1 MAEGIAK
8 EEDFSNILT
17 EKEIVLEAN
26 DLEKIYD
33 GKVHAIRGVSFEL
46 FNGEVLGLLGPNGAG
61 KTTTVSILLGII
73 KKTKGAFSIFG
84 KQIDDFKTIK
94 DLIGY
99 APQEIVFYDYLTVQ
113 ENAELFADCYDLE
126 NKKDRIEDLFELFHL
141 TELKKRRAG
150 KLSGGQKRRLNLVL
164 GMLHSP
170 KILFLDE
177 PSAGMDPQ
185 SRNILWENVE
195 RLSKE
200 EGITI
205 ILTTH
210 LMEVADKLCDRILII
225 DYGKIIASGTPD
237 ELKSTFGAEEVIE
250 LQIAENLESKKSESF
265 IEKLRKD
272 FSKVTFLENTVK
284 IFTKKGTS
292 LITEVVE
299 IAVKLGITDSI
310 ENLQLRGST
319 LEDVFIGLT
328 GKTLRE
334 GGEGD

>member
-1 MAEGIAK
+1 MSEGIAK
-8 EEDFSNILT
+8 EENTSNIKT
-17 EKEIVLEAN
+17 KKEIVLEAK

-33 GKVHAIRGVSFEL
+33 GKVHAVRGVSFEL
-46 FNGEVLGLLGPNGAG
+46 FDGEVLGLLGPNGAG
-61 KTTTVSILLGII
+61 KTTIISILLGII
-73 KKTKGAFSIFG
+73 QKTKGDFSILS
-84 KQIDDFKTIK
+84 KQVDDFKVIR

-99 APQEIVFYDYLTVQ
+99 APQDLVFYDYLTVQ
-113 ENAELFADCYDLE
+113 ENAELFADCYDIE
-126 NKKDRIEDLFELFHL
+126 NKKDRIKELFELFHL

-150 KLSGGQKRRLNLVL
+150 KMSGGQKRRLNLVL

-210 LMEVADKLCDRILII
+210 LMEVADRLCDRILII

-250 LQIAENLESKKSESF
+250 LLMAENLESKTSESF

-284 IFTKKGTS
+284 IFTKKGAT
-292 LITEVVE
+292 LIPEVVE
-299 IAVKLGITDSI
+299 IAVKLGITDFI
-310 ENLQLRGST
+310 ESLQLRGST

-334 GGEGD
+334 GEDD